1 MPRTSKN
8 KASEESDPVPTFEQA
23 LGELETIVEKMENE
37 QLPLNELIDQYEKG
51 TRLFTACD
59 QLLGQA
65 RERLELITL
74 KAREDHSANA
84 GPSADTDSAADDDEP
99 DDDDIRLF

>member
-1 MPRTSKN
+1 MPRTRKSTPTG
-8 KASEESDPVPTFEQA
+8 ESRSFEQA
-23 LGELETIVEKMENE
+23 LGELEAIVEKMENE
-37 QLPLNELIDQYEKG
+37 QLPLNELIDHYEQG

-74 KAREDHSANA
+74 KAREDHSATPD
-84 GPSADTDSAADDDEP
+84 PSAGTDAGEDGDP